1 MIAELLS
8 RRIYVRNPK
17 LQSVVSTPSAIG
29 IEIYSQTKQ
38 ALIAPPSQGGRDF
51 PGPHQI
57 PLLVQ
62 SGIYI
67 YCWLCNAR

>member
-8 RRIYVRNPK
+8 RSIYARNPK
-17 LQSVVSTPSAIG
+17 LQSAASTPSAIG
-29 IEIYSQTKQ
+29 IEVYSQAKQ

-57 PLLVQ
+57 PLLMQ
-62 SGIYI
+62 SGIYF
-67 YCWLCNAR
+67 YCWLCTAR